1 MKNFILLFTLIFSF
15 SCSTDEFEKD
25 GYDKDDSSYDGP
37 IETITHN
44 GVDRK
49 YIIYTPQGYDGAS
62 KLPLLLNFH
71 GFGGQAGDYMSY
83 TNMTSTA
90 DTENFILVYPQGRD
104 LDGSSHWNAALN
116 GGDNKSDVD
125 DLGFIDALI
134 NKLSS
139 ENLIDLKRVYAVGYS
154 NGGMMSY
161 ALGCYKSNLI
171 AAIGSVSGYMLQST
185 SSVSES
191 ECTPTHS
198 IPLIKL
204 HGTTDYYD
212 GDGVYNSVE
221 SVINFWVNFNNT
233 NTDPN
238 TNNIDDNGTSITSY
252 KYENGDNNVSVE
264 HYKIIGGEHVWFSND
279 FNGKNTGQLIWDF
292 VSKYDLDGLIE

>member
-1 MKNFILLFTLIFSF
+1 MKNILVISLLTLFI
-15 SCSTDEFEKD
+15 SCSNDEFEKD
-25 GYDKDDSSYDGP
+25 GYDKDGNSYDGP

-44 GVDRK
+44 GLERK
-49 YIIYTPQGYDGAS
+49 YIIYTPQGYDGNS

-83 TNMTSTA
+83 SNMRSTA
-90 DTENFILVYPQGRD
+90 DSENFILVYPQGTD
-104 LDGSSHWNAALN
+104 LDGSPHWNAALN

-125 DLGFIDALI
+125 DLGFIEALI

-161 ALGCYKSNLI
+161 ALACYKSGLI
-171 AAIGSVSGYMLQST
+171 SAIGSVSGYMLQT
-185 SSVSES
+185 
-191 ECTPTHS
+191 ECSPSHS

-212 GDGVYNSVE
+212 GGGVYNSVE
-221 SVINFWVNFNNT
+221 SILNFWVNFNNT
-233 NTDPN
+233 D
-238 TNNIDDNGTSITSY
+238 TNPIISNINDNGTSITSY
-252 KYENGDNNVSVE
+252 KYENGDNSVSVE
-264 HYKIIGGEHVWFSND
+264 HYKIIGGEHVWFNND
-279 FNGKNTGQLIWDF
+279 FDGKNTGQLIWDF
-292 VSKYDLDGLIE
+292 VSKYDIDGLRN

>member
-1 MKNFILLFTLIFSF
+1 MKKFILLIALIFSF
-15 SCSTDEFEKD
+15 SCSSDESEKD
-25 GYDKDDSSYDGP
+25 SYDKDGNSYYGP

-44 GVDRK
+44 GLERK
-49 YIIYTPQGYDGAS
+49 YIIYTPQGYDGTS

-71 GFGGQAGDYMSY
+71 GFSGLAGEYMSY
-83 TNMTSTA
+83 TNMTPIA
-90 DTENFILVYPQGRD
+90 DSENFILVYPQGSD

-125 DLGFIDALI
+125 DLGFVESLI

-139 ENLIDLKRVYAVGYS
+139 ENLIDTNRVYAVGYS

-161 ALGCYKSNLI
+161 ALACYKSNLI
-171 AAIGSVSGYMLQST
+171 SAIGSVSGYMLQT
-185 SSVSES
+185 
-191 ECTPTHS
+191 ECTPSHS

-212 GDGVYNSVE
+212 GGGVYNSVD
-221 SVINFWVNFNNT
+221 SVLDFWVNFNNT
-233 NTDPN
+233 DFDPII
-238 TNNIDDNGTSITSY
+238 NNIDDNGTSIVSY
-252 KYENGDNNVSVE
+252 KYKNGDNNVSVE

-292 VSKYDLDGLIE
+292 LSQYDINGLIE

>member
-1 MKNFILLFTLIFSF
+1 MYKRQISLLTLFI
-15 SCSTDEFEKD
+15 SCSNDEFEKD
-25 GYDKDDSSYDGP
+25 GYDKDGNSYDGP

-44 GVDRK
+44 GLERK
-49 YIIYTPQGYDGAS
+49 YIIYTPQGYDGNS

-83 TNMTSTA
+83 SNMRSTA
-90 DTENFILVYPQGRD
+90 DSENFILVYPQGTD
-104 LDGSSHWNAALN
+104 LDGSPHWNAALN

-125 DLGFIDALI
+125 DLGFIEALI

-161 ALGCYKSNLI
+161 ALACYKSGLI
-171 AAIGSVSGYMLQST
+171 SAIGSVSGYMLQT
-185 SSVSES
+185 
-191 ECTPTHS
+191 ECSPSHS

-212 GDGVYNSVE
+212 GGGVYNSVE
-221 SVINFWVNFNNT
+221 SVLNFWVNFNNT
-233 NTDPN
+233 D
-238 TNNIDDNGTSITSY
+238 TNPIISNINDNGTSITSY
-252 KYENGDNNVSVE
+252 KYENGDNSVSVE
-264 HYKIIGGEHVWFSND
+264 HYKIIGGEHVWFNND
-279 FNGKNTGQLIWDF
+279 FDGKNTGQLIWDF
-292 VSKYDLDGLIE
+292 VSKYDIDGLRN

>member
-1 MKNFILLFTLIFSF
+1 MKNILVISLLTLFI
-15 SCSTDEFEKD
+15 SCSNDEFEKD
-25 GYDKDDSSYDGP
+25 GYDKDGNSYDGP

-44 GVDRK
+44 GLERK
-49 YIIYTPQGYDGAS
+49 YIIYTPQGYDGNS

-83 TNMTSTA
+83 SNMRSTA
-90 DTENFILVYPQGRD
+90 DSENFILVYPQGTD
-104 LDGSSHWNAALN
+104 LDGSPHWNAALN

-125 DLGFIDALI
+125 DLGFIEALI

-161 ALGCYKSNLI
+161 ALACYKSGLI
-171 AAIGSVSGYMLQST
+171 SAIGSVSGYMLQT
-185 SSVSES
+185 
-191 ECTPTHS
+191 ECSPSHS

-212 GDGVYNSVE
+212 GGGVYNSVE
-221 SVINFWVNFNNT
+221 SVLNFWVNFNNT
-233 NTDPN
+233 D
-238 TNNIDDNGTSITSY
+238 TNPIISNINDNGTSITSY
-252 KYENGDNNVSVE
+252 KYENGDNSVSVE
-264 HYKIIGGEHVWFSND
+264 HYKIIGGEHVWFNND
-279 FNGKNTGQLIWDF
+279 FDGKNTGQLIWDF
-292 VSKYDLDGLIE
+292 VSKYDIDGFRN

>member
-1 MKNFILLFTLIFSF
+1 MKNILIISLLTLFI
-15 SCSTDEFEKD
+15 SCSSDEFEKD
-25 GYDKDDSSYDGP
+25 GYDKDGNSYDGP

-44 GVDRK
+44 GLERK
-49 YIIYTPQGYDGAS
+49 YIIYTPQGYDGNS

-83 TNMTSTA
+83 SNMRSTA
-90 DTENFILVYPQGRD
+90 DSENFILVYPQGTD
-104 LDGSSHWNAALN
+104 LDGSPHWNAALN

-125 DLGFIDALI
+125 DLGFIEALI

-161 ALGCYKSNLI
+161 ALACYKSGLI
-171 AAIGSVSGYMLQST
+171 SAIGSVSGYMLQT
-185 SSVSES
+185 
-191 ECTPTHS
+191 ECSPSHS

-212 GDGVYNSVE
+212 GGGVYNSVE
-221 SVINFWVNFNNT
+221 SVLNFWVNFNNT
-233 NTDPN
+233 D
-238 TNNIDDNGTSITSY
+238 TNPIISNINDNGTSITSY
-252 KYENGDNNVSVE
+252 KYENGDNSVSVE
-264 HYKIIGGEHVWFSND
+264 HYKIIGGEHVWFNND
-279 FNGKNTGQLIWDF
+279 FDGKNTGQLIWDF
-292 VSKYDLDGLIE
+292 VSKYDIDGLRN

>member
-1 MKNFILLFTLIFSF
+1 MKNLILLIILVFSF
-15 SCSTDEFEKD
+15 SCSTDELEKD
-25 GYDKDDSSYDGP
+25 GYDKDGNSYDGP

-44 GVDRK
+44 GVERK
-49 YIIYTPQGYDGAS
+49 YIIYTPQGYDGNS

-71 GFGGQAGDYMSY
+71 GYGGQAGDYMSY
-83 TNMTSTA
+83 TNMRSTA
-90 DTENFILVYPQGRD
+90 DSENFILVYPQGTD
-104 LDGSSHWNAALN
+104 LDGSPHWNAALN

-125 DLGFIDALI
+125 DFGFIEALI

-161 ALGCYKSNLI
+161 ALACYKSNLI

-191 ECTPTHS
+191 ECTPSHS

-212 GDGVYNSVE
+212 GRRS
-221 SVINFWVNFNNT
+221 
-233 NTDPN
+233 
-238 TNNIDDNGTSITSY
+238 
-252 KYENGDNNVSVE
+252 
-264 HYKIIGGEHVWFSND
+264 
-279 FNGKNTGQLIWDF
+279 L
-292 VSKYDLDGLIE
+292 